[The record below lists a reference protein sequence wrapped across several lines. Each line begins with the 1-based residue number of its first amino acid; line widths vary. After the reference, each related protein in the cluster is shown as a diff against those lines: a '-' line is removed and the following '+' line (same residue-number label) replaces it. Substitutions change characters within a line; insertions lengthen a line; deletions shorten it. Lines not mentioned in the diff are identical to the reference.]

1 MRRLRGTRFDMFGL
15 SRERRMERR
24 LISEFEQ
31 TAETVLANLRP
42 ETVAAAAEIAGLYLE
57 IRGYGPVKEES
68 AAKIRPEIA
77 RRLRD
82 FANVMQRAA

>member
-1 MRRLRGTRFDMFGL
+1 LTGQ
-15 SRERRMERR
+15 SPERRKERR
-24 LISEFEQ
+24 LISEFAQ
-31 TAETVLANLRP
+31 TAETLLANLRP
-42 ETVAAAAEIAGLYLE
+42 ENVAAAAEIAGHYLE
-57 IRGYGPVKEES
+57 IRGYGPVKGES